1 MRRLPAGYSPAVR
14 AGAFI
19 CALWRAYGG
28 VHAKLR
34 AGRTGQARIKERN
47 TVKLIKM
54 KQENILSFAQG
65 GAFYARLAKKYAEQY
80 DLPQA
85 LQYFERALW
94 EEPDNI
100 DYKLSLASVY
110 TDMYCFELSNRI
122 LVRLARESGPHDPE
136 CYFGMGC
143 NFMGMQ
149 AYERARESFAR
160 YLRHAPDGPYAE
172 DAEEMLFTIEEE
184 LMEEDAWT
192 PEQKKAQRL
201 AEDGK
206 DALDAGDA
214 ARAIQKLQRA
224 LQLDEHLAYA
234 RNNLSLA
241 YYLDGQNDEA
251 VQQAQAV
258 LKEDAQNVHA
268 LCNLAIYESERQG
281 KDSEAVAGYLSQL
294 RPLTALS
301 PDEAY
306 KGALTLYEAGDVTQA
321 LRWFEQALTFYP
333 YDARTLFGAGVC
345 AFNLKQYKKAL
356 RMFDLLAKV
365 EGGAGVG
372 AYYRRQ
378 CLSTMDGKR
387 EHQTLSLRMQVPIE
401 EAIARVK
408 LLNACVEEEPA
419 QLRARWREDEALQ
432 SCIRWALPLHKS
444 SVQAATLELL
454 GMLGD
459 AWAEELLRAF
469 LMVPEAQKERKT
481 HVLGLLKRMGA
492 REPYIAYMD
501 DSLVEARVSVLEGAN
516 TPVPEAY
523 TRVLEEA
530 MTRMRAHGFED
541 LQQLAEIWGAYL
553 STLPTPYPALSEEDE
568 AAFAGALELCA
579 RQTGPDQQVQVAS
592 VADAYHTTEEAMLQ
606 CHAAREPALQAREES
621 GEDGGSH

>member
-1 MRRLPAGYSPAVR
+1 
-14 AGAFI
+14 
-19 CALWRAYGG
+19 
-28 VHAKLR
+28 
-34 AGRTGQARIKERN
+34 
-47 TVKLIKM
+47 M
-54 KQENILSFAQG
+54 KHENILSFAQG
-65 GAFYARLAKKYAEQY
+65 GAFYARLARKYAEQY

-94 EEPDNI
+94 EEPGNVE
-100 DYKLSLASVY
+100 YKLSLASVY
-110 TDMYCFELSNRI
+110 TDMYCFEQSNRI

-149 AYERARESFAR
+149 EYERARESFAR
-160 YLRHAPDGPYAE
+160 YLRRAPDGPYAE

-184 LMEEDAWT
+184 LMEEDAWP

-206 DALDAGDA
+206 DALDRGEAK
-214 ARAIQKLQRA
+214 RAIQKLQRA
-224 LQLDEHLAYA
+224 LALDEHLSYA

-241 YYLDGQNDEA
+241 YYLDGQNEKA

-268 LCNLAIYESERQG
+268 LCNLAIYESEREG
-281 KDSEAVAGYLSQL
+281 KQSQAVQAYLAQL
-294 RPLTALS
+294 KPLTALS

-306 KGALTLYEAGDVTQA
+306 KAALTLYEAGDLAQA

-345 AFNLKQYKKAL
+345 AFNLLQYKKAL

-365 EGGAGVG
+365 ESGAGVG

-378 CLSTMDGKR
+378 CLSTMDGQM
-387 EHQTLSLRMQVPIE
+387 EHQALSLRMQVPIE
-401 EAIARVK
+401 EAIARVRT
-408 LLNACVEEEPA
+408 LNACVEEDA
-419 QLRARWREDEALQ
+419 AALRARWRDDEALQ

-444 SVQAATLELL
+444 AVQAATLELL

-459 AWAEELLRAF
+459 AWAEELLREF
-469 LMVPEAQKERKT
+469 LMVPEAQNERKT

-492 REPYIAYMD
+492 QEPYIAYMD
-501 DSLVEARVSVLEGAN
+501 DNLVEARVSVLEGAK
-516 TPVPEAY
+516 TPLPEAY
-523 TRVLEEA
+523 TRVLEAA
-530 MTRMRAHGFED
+530 MTRMRERGFDD
-541 LQQLAEIWGAYL
+541 LQKLAEIWGAYL
-553 STLPTPYPALSEEDE
+553 STLPSPYPALTEEDE

-579 RQTGPDQQVQVAS
+579 QQAGPDADAQQLSA
-592 VADAYHTTEEAMLQ
+592 VADAYHTTADALMR
-606 CHAAREPALQAREES
+606 CCAALKQALRSQEES
-621 GEDGGSH
+621 DEDGGAH